1 MTIPG
6 ERSEEL
12 SLGPEHASRLLR
24 LAMQPSIQP
33 ADLLIEFALS
43 QRDESWIDD
52 AFRRLGVGAVE
63 AAADAAI
70 DRSAA
75 HLRAWREG
83 AKREFDAGSDF
94 RMRAGALIVYAW
106 CVAESILRFGASGSS
121 ERRDVLDGLLG
132 AAASVAPVRLRERLE
147 AALTRETRD

>member
-1 MTIPG
+1 
-6 ERSEEL
+6 
-12 SLGPEHASRLLR
+12 
-24 LAMQPSIQP
+24 MQPAVQP

-43 QRDESWIDD
+43 QRDAGWIDE

-70 DRSAA
+70 DRSAE

-132 AAASVAPVRLRERLE
+132 AAASVAPVHLRARLE
-147 AALTRETRD
+147 GALIKETRD